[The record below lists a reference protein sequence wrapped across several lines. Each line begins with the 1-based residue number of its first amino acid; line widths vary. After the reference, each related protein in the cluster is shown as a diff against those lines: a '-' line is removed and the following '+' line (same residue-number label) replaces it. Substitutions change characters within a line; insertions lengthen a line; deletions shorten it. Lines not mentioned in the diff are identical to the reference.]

1 VFLIA
6 PVAIFIGVYVSSLPS
21 EYEGEVV
28 DAEWK
33 HTIIVERYQAWDRT
47 GFRHEIPA
55 GAFAIVSQGEKVH
68 HHDSV
73 HDGTRTEYYTVRE
86 ACGSICSPRCRTRYC
101 DRQRTR
107 EVSKYK
113 QVPQYA
119 ESVAYKKWDW
129 GEQRKVQASGHGTTD
144 LRWPEA
150 EAKVGEGL
158 THELEQERSRREST
172 YVVTIRSGRRRVRP
186 LRDRHE
192 TSRGGQDRHGRDRGG
207 RPRTGRAD
215 AEVTRGSIVY
225 AGHAVA
231 SRHGLADG
239 VRASGCVGA
248 ALERLAPWLEASAI
262 EDPAVALCI
271 LGARRRAAGLVG

>member
-1 VFLIA
+1 MCAETIEDAERGAWRYYGADVKRHVDRVGSWIAGHKVGVVFLIA

-33 HTIIVERYQAWDRT
+33 HTIIVERYQAWDLT
-47 GFRHEIPA
+47 GFRHEIPE

-129 GEQRKVQASGHGTTD
+129 GEQRKVHASGHGTTD

-172 YVVTIRSGRRRVRP
+172 YVVTIAFDAGRIRFEV
-186 LRDRHE
+186 D
-192 TSRGGQDRHGRDRGG
+192 
-207 RPRTGRAD
+207 AD
-215 AEVTRGSIVY
+215 AFGRYAIGTRHPVVVKTDMGETVEVDHVRVVPTRK
-225 AGHAVA
+225 
-231 SRHGLADG
+231 
-239 VRASGCVGA
+239 
-248 ALERLAPWLEASAI
+248 
-262 EDPAVALCI
+262 
-271 LGARRRAAGLVG
+271 